1 MPKDFQIIHFMISA
15 LRKRIPGILMP
26 PNYNNYVFFSFFYLV
41 FIEYHIL
48 LDEYILRDFLS
59 IN

>member
-1 MPKDFQIIHFMISA
+1 
-15 LRKRIPGILMP
+15 MP